1 MAGTIFT
8 HHEGF
13 LRVRFRP
20 ADHGDFLIDLHVSA
34 DAVSKTA
41 VDEGW
46 NKGDVSTHL
55 GDDLQVTMA
64 TSPTESRFFGDMV
77 RWLEA
82 IITGVQECAFRWD
95 NEGPEGRLH
104 WRNHWDGRGILHLT
118 WDGGREQPAAI
129 DRRFLLD
136 RAQVV
141 RAFYDAL
148 HEMTASATYDRLA
161 HEPVTVGECLDLIMD
176 TADRDR
182 FAGFLAA
189 MDRERATR
197 LLDALLAHAYDAQLG
212 NPRVTP
218 LVRMVEEIEG
228 TAAHAAVL
236 SAATTSQWLSDGWDD
251 LPETQRLA
259 EIESLSG
266 SQAWYAV
273 GERLTELRSEA
284 LEAWLGQDVSGMSM
298 RT

>member
-8 HHEGF
+8 YHEGY

-20 ADHGDFLIDLHVSA
+20 ADHGDFLIYLHISA
-34 DAVSKTA
+34 DAVSDTA
-41 VDEGW
+41 VDDGW
-46 NKGDVSTHL
+46 NKCGVSTHL

-82 IITGVQECAFRWD
+82 MITGVQECAFRWD

-118 WDGGREQPAAI
+118 WDGSREQPAAI

-176 TADRDR
+176 TADRNR

-236 SAATTSQWLSDGWDD
+236 SAATTSQWLSDGWND
-251 LPETQRLA
+251 LPEARRLA

-273 GERLTELRSEA
+273 GERLTELRSAA
-284 LEAWLGQDVSGMSM
+284 LESWLDRDVSGTSV